1 MIPALRAVA
10 LAMILGGCA
19 IPSWVPWIGTPAPRE
34 APAPAARAPEPP
46 GEARPAGVP
55 RPPASPVDDR
65 VVDRVIAVVNN
76 DAITL
81 GEVQDSIRTFKYVN
95 QGQALREGDQELME
109 RFLAR
114 LIDDRLQLQEAEREK
129 IVVEDGEVEEE
140 LAELM
145 KKMKAETSEDFEATL
160 RRDGITMDM
169 VKKRLRDRLKMSKV
183 VRRKVQL
190 RVSVTDQEIDRY
202 LEANRQKLE
211 TGLGYHA
218 RHILITPEGSSAS
231 AWEAAQAR
239 ALEIHGELG
248 RGADFAELARKHSRD
263 ASARGGGDLGTL
275 HRGELAQDI
284 ESQILALEP
293 GAVSAPYRSTL
304 GYHIFRLE
312 SKESL
317 EGEGAARAREQIRG
331 ILFREKYEARR
342 DAWLKEIKQR
352 AIIEVRL

>member
-1 MIPALRAVA
+1 MIPALRVAA

-19 IPSWVPWIGTPAPRE
+19 IPSWVPWIGTPAKRE
-34 APAPAARAPEPP
+34 VPPPAARAPEPP
-46 GEARPAGVP
+46 REARPAGVP

-65 VVDRVIAVVNN
+65 VADRVIAVVNN

-81 GEVQDSIRTFKYVN
+81 GEVQESVAWFKYEN
-95 QGQALREGDQELME
+95 RGQALQEGDQELMQ

-114 LIDDRLQLQEAEREK
+114 LIDSRLQLQEAEREK
-129 IVVEDGEVEEE
+129 ILVEDGEVEEE
-140 LAELM
+140 LAERM
-145 KKMKAETSEDFEATL
+145 KKMKAETREEFEAML
-160 RRDGITMDM
+160 RREGIGMDSL
-169 VKKRLRDRLKMSKV
+169 KKRLRDELKRSKI

-239 ALEIHGELG
+239 ALEIHGELS

-284 ESQILALEP
+284 ESQILALAP

-317 EGEGAARAREQIRG
+317 EGEGAARARDQIRG
-331 ILFREKYEARR
+331 ILFREKYEARL
-342 DAWLKEIKQR
+342 DVWLKEMKQR

>member
-1 MIPALRAVA
+1 MTLALRVAA
-10 LAMILGGCA
+10 LAMLLGGCA
-19 IPSWVPWIGTPAPRE
+19 IPSWVPWLGKAKREEPPAVARGVESPQETR
-34 APAPAARAPEPP
+34 PAEAARAKS
-46 GEARPAGVP
+46 A
-55 RPPASPVDDR
+55 PVDEH
-65 VVDRVIAVVNN
+65 VTDRVIAVVNN

-81 GEVQDSIRTFKYVN
+81 GEVLESIAMFKYEN
-95 QGQALREGDQELME
+95 RGQGVRATDDELMQ

-114 LIDDRLQLQEAEREK
+114 LIDNRLQIQEAEREK
-129 IVVEDGEVEEE
+129 IVVEDAEVEEE
-140 LAELM
+140 LAERM
-145 KKMKAETSEDFEATL
+145 KKMKTETREEFEALL
-160 RRDGITMDM
+160 RREGLGMDAL
-169 VKKRLRDRLKMSKV
+169 KKRLRDALRVQKV

-211 TGLGYHA
+211 RGLGYHA
-218 RHILITPEGSSAS
+218 RHILMLPERSSTA
-231 AWEAAQAR
+231 AWEAARAR
-239 ALEIHGELG
+239 AMEVHAELG
-248 RGADFAELARKHSRD
+248 RGGDFVELARKYSRD
-263 ASARGGGDLGTL
+263 ASARDGGDLGTL

-293 GAVSAPYRSTL
+293 GAISAPYLSRL

-331 ILFREKYEARR
+331 ILFREKYEARL